1 MTQTVMNFD
10 GPTFSPQYDVERL
23 TSQLAKVFTLMR
35 DGHWRTLGEI
45 ADSVGGS
52 EAGVSARL
60 RDFRK
65 ERFGGHSVERRRRGE
80 PSDGLFEYRL
90 VIRETWTA

>member
-10 GPTFSPQYDVERL
+10 GPTFSPQYDGDRL

-35 DGHWRTLGEI
+35 DGSWRTLGEI

-65 ERFGGHSVERRRRGE
+65 ERFGSHSVERRRRGE

-90 VIRETWTA
+90 LIREPWAT

>member
-23 TSQLAKVFTLMR
+23 TSQLAKVYALMR
-35 DGHWRTLGEI
+35 DGRWRTLGEI

-90 VIRETWTA
+90 IPAVM